1 MNMWDFLYGNDRKKK
16 AKKSKKQIKLKKEDL
31 PKKTLVLK
39 KEHTKELLTKSK
51 KPDLSVQK
59 ETLKPK
65 DPVKPVEK
73 PIASSQKTMQDVKD
87 LPILK
92 SIIEMLKEE
101 LQEAYSASFFLTSEY
116 NILLNDHIDLNK
128 AKSLGLI
135 VPQTNTYLSTFNF
148 DTINQYLF
156 LVIDDDNILF
166 IIKLKD
172 YDLYLVLNQKF
183 LNLGYLINILLPKIK
198 NEINI
203 KN

>member
-51 KPDLSVQK
+51 KTDLSVQK